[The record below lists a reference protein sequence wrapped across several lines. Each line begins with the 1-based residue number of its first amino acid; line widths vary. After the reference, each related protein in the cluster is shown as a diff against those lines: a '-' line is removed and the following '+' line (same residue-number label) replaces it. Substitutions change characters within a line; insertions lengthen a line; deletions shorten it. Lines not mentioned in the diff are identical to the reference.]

1 MEKKITAREMR
12 FVVKSAIDNALL
24 ALVDEYG
31 IEVFQTKAVSHILET
46 EAAAAIQELAQYGEI
61 LSLRARENWEKKG
74 E

>member
-12 FVVKSAIDNALL
+12 FIVKTAIDNALL

-31 IEVFQTKAVSHILET
+31 LEAMNSKTVRHILET
-46 EAAAAIQELAQYGEI
+46 EASAAVNELGEYGEI
-61 LSLRARENWEKKG
+61 LSLRKRENWEKEG